1 LADLT
6 PPPASAVAR
15 GIINILLAMALFTAQ
30 DAIAKYLAE
39 AGVSI
44 WQLMFC
50 RAFFAFLPILP
61 LIHARHGWAALRTHR
76 PRDHLAR
83 ALVAMAALLCF
94 FYGVR
99 VIPLADAYALSFTA
113 PLFMTAL
120 SVPLL
125 GERVGWHRWSAVAV
139 GFVGVVVMIRP
150 GAGVF
155 EPAALVVLAGALLYA
170 LGIILVRGLSAT
182 EASLTIVFYFSLFGS
197 LVSALALPVAGTWPA
212 DWRAGALMAALGVVG
227 GLAQLC
233 LTRAYALAPVAVIAP
248 FDYTAMIWA
257 VLVGLTVFGDVP
269 QLPVVAGAAL
279 VIAGGIYIIH
289 RETRGGT
296 AGVARPNAAV

>member
-1 LADLT
+1 VVRAIV
-6 PPPASAVAR
+6 S
-15 GIINILLAMALFTAQ
+15 ILLAMALFTAQ

-61 LIHARHGWAALRTHR
+61 LIHVRRGWAALRTRR

-83 ALVAMAALLCF
+83 ALVAMATLLCF

-113 PLFMTAL
+113 PLLMTAL

-139 GFVGVVVMIRP
+139 GFVGVVVMIQP

-155 EPAALVVLAGALLYA
+155 EPAALVVLAGTLLYSF
-170 LGIILVRGLSAT
+170 GIILVRGLSAT

-197 LVSALALPVAGTWPA
+197 LVSALALPFAGALPT
-212 DWRAGALMAALGVVG
+212 DWRAGGLMVALGVVG

-248 FDYTAMIWA
+248 FDYTAMVWA
-257 VLVGLTVFGDVP
+257 VLVGFIVFGDVP
-269 QLPVVAGAAL
+269 QPPVVAGAAL
-279 VIAGGIYIIH
+279 VIAGGIYVIH
-289 RETRGGT
+289 REARRG
-296 AGVARPNAAV
+296 APGVARPKAAV

>member
-1 LADLT
+1 
-6 PPPASAVAR
+6 
-15 GIINILLAMALFTAQ
+15 MALFTAQ

-39 AGVSI
+39 AGTSI

-61 LIHARHGWAALRTHR
+61 LIHARRGWAALRTRR

-83 ALVAMAALLCF
+83 ALVAMTALLCF

-125 GERVGWHRWSAVAV
+125 GERVGWHRWSAVVV
-139 GFVGVVVMIRP
+139 GFVGVVVMIQP
-150 GAGVF
+150 GAGMF

-197 LVSALALPVAGTWPA
+197 LISAAALPFVGALPA
-212 DWRAGALMAALGVVG
+212 NWRAGALMVALGVIG

-248 FDYTAMIWA
+248 FDYTAMVWA

-269 QLPVVAGAAL
+269 QAPVVAGAAL

-289 RETRGGT
+289 REARGG
-296 AGVARPNAAV
+296 ASAARPKAAV